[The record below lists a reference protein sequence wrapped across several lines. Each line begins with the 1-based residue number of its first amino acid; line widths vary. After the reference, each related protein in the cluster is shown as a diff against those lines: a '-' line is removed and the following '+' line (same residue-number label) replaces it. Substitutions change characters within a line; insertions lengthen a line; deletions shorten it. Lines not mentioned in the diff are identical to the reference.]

1 VAAAAVSDSTSVV
14 IMGGHLPLLL
24 GGVFSQIRRGAR
36 RWGKSKKDFFFEKKK
51 QKDYNEPIGA

>member
-1 VAAAAVSDSTSVV
+1 
-14 IMGGHLPLLL
+14 MGGHLPLLL

-36 RWGKSKKDFFFEKKK
+36 RWGESKKDFFFEKKK